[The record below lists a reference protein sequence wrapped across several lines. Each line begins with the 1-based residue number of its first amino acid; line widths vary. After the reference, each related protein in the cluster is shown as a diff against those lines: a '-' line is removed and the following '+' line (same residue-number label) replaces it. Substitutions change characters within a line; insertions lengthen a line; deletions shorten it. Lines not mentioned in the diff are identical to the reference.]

1 MSDSRAG
8 LTRIELAVVAV
19 VLLLLVSFTI
29 PSLVQAQTAAQRIQS
44 INNLKQI
51 GLAAHNYHDTTNA
64 FPPHNDTNGFSAFAY
79 LLPYIEQDN
88 LAKKIDFK
96 KPATDK
102 ANAEARKA
110 FVKIYVSPGD
120 PQKAVSD
127 EFGPTNYQFCAGS
140 KPELKGNDGVF
151 ASGVKLALGAI
162 TAANG
167 TSNTL
172 MAAETLKGDGGKKAT
187 DVKRQHVAL
196 KKDDLGKLKDDSGV
210 AEWKE
215 GKYVAGDRCASWL
228 DGRFL
233 QTTFTGTRLPNA
245 AEPDVDCEGLGGLSS
260 LRSLDG
266 RTNLLY
272 CDGHISSVT
281 KKVDMKVWKAICN
294 WKNTEAVVVP

>member
-1 MSDSRAG
+1 MRKARAG
-8 LTRIELAVVAV
+8 LTRVDLTVVVVAV
-19 VLLLLVSFTI
+19 LLVVSFTV
-29 PSLVQAQTAAQRIQS
+29 PGLVQAQSAAQRVQS

-51 GLAAHNYHDTTNA
+51 GLAGHVYHDANGS
-64 FPPHNDTNGFSAFAY
+64 FPPHNDANGFSAFAY
-79 LLPYIEQDN
+79 LLPFIEQDN

-110 FVKIYVSPGD
+110 IVKVYVSPGD

-151 ASGVKLALGAI
+151 AAGNKTKLSGI
-162 TAANG
+162 TNG

-172 MAAETLKGDGGKKAT
+172 MAAETLKGDGGKKAV
-187 DVKRQHVAL
+187 DVKRQHIAL

-215 GKYVAGDRCASWL
+215 GKYVVGDRCASWL

-233 QTTFTGTRLPNA
+233 QTSFTGTRLPNA
-245 AEPDVDCEGLGGLSS
+245 TEPDVDCEGLGGLSS

-272 CDGHISSVT
+272 CDGHISSVN

-294 WKNTEAVVVP
+294 MRNTEAVVAP